1 MRSMIRFRS
10 RFAATCLVL
19 VFTLAL
25 ASCQSP
31 TTSEP
36 VTGPTEPTT
45 QTTASVEP
53 TATTESSTQPTIQ
66 PSEITSSTTAPT
78 TTETTPAPTEPT
90 QPARTV
96 EQYFPLTPDVFARYT
111 GTGNEYVPMTVY
123 VDYSRPGQIQ
133 LAYDNGG
140 TEVHVLYAVG
150 NGKVQILQELAELYV
165 REDLAQLPPV
175 SNGEILLME
184 PLEVGT
190 AWNIDHG
197 IRAIT
202 AIDVPVDTE
211 AGAFNA
217 IEVTTTSSDVV
228 TKHYYARGFGL
239 VQMTAQNGYDIHQEL
254 AERRLDAIR
263 NQQMTVYYPRMTETD
278 IEIVAKDVTVEMKTN
293 TGIGEILDRFFRS
306 AAQAFPNRIYTVKP
320 HDTLWSIALYNLGD
334 GQKYKDIA
342 ALNGIPSPYTIKPGQ
357 ILVLESDTDLPALM
371 SSQTKINSVHLQQ
384 DRGIVAI
391 DFTRSLVTD
400 MNAGSGF
407 EAALVRSIVN
417 TVGHAYDV
425 PNVLITLDGDPYE
438 SGHIALAPGES
449 FTVDDQGVIVVN

>member
-1 MRSMIRFRS
+1 MRSMIRFRT
-10 RFAATCLVL
+10 RFAAMCLVL
-19 VFTLAL
+19 VVTLAL

-31 TTSEP
+31 TTSGP
-36 VTGPTEPTT
+36 VTEPTETTETAAQTTTSIESTTEPTT
-45 QTTASVEP
+45 Q
-53 TATTESSTQPTIQ
+53 
-66 PSEITSSTTAPT
+66 PSETTGTTAPT
-78 TTETTPAPTEPT
+78 TSAETTTPTTTPTEPT

-96 EQYFPLTPDVFARYT
+96 EQYFPLTPDVFARYS

-123 VDYSRPGQIQ
+123 VDYSRPGQVQ

-140 TEVHVLYAVG
+140 TEIHVLYGVG
-150 NGKVQILQELAELYV
+150 NGKVQILQELPELYV
-165 REDLAQLPPV
+165 REDLAQLPPL

-190 AWNIDHG
+190 TWNVEHG
-197 IRAIT
+197 IRSIT
-202 AIDVPVDTE
+202 AVDVPVDTE

-239 VQMTAQNGYDIHQEL
+239 VQMTARNGYEIHQEL
-254 AERRLDAIR
+254 AERQLHAARSQRL
-263 NQQMTVYYPRMTETD
+263 TVYYPRMTQTD
-278 IEIVAKDVTVEMKTN
+278 IEIVAKEVTVEMKTN
-293 TGIGEILDRFFRS
+293 TGIREILDRFFRS
-306 AAQAFPNRIYTVKP
+306 AAQAFPKRTYTVKP

-342 ALNGIPSPYTIKPGQ
+342 ALNGIPQPYTIKPGQ

-371 SSQTKINSVHLQQ
+371 SPQTVINSIHLQQ

-391 DFTRSLVTD
+391 DFSRSLVTD

-407 EAALVRSIVN
+407 EAALIRSIVN
-417 TVGHAYDV
+417 AVGHAYDV
-425 PNVLITLDGDPYE
+425 PKVLVTLDGDPYE
-438 SGHIALAPGES
+438 SGHIALARGES
-449 FTVDDQGVIVVN
+449 FSVDYQGVVVVN

>member
-19 VFTLAL
+19 VATLAL
-25 ASCQSP
+25 TSCESP
-31 TTSEP
+31 TTSGLVTGTSESTAP
-36 VTGPTEPTT
+36 PTTSITPTTGPTTGSTT
-45 QTTASVEP
+45 
-53 TATTESSTQPTIQ
+53 Q
-66 PSEITSSTTAPT
+66 PSETTGTTAQTT
-78 TTETTPAPTEPT
+78 TTETTSAPTEPT

-96 EQYFPLTPDVFARYT
+96 EQYFPLTPDVFARYS

-123 VDYSRPGQIQ
+123 VDYSRPGQVQ

-140 TEVHVLYAVG
+140 TEIHVLYGVG
-150 NGKVQILQELAELYV
+150 NGKVQILQELPELYV
-165 REDLAQLPPV
+165 REDLAQLPPL

-190 AWNIDHG
+190 TWNVEHG

-239 VQMTAQNGYDIHQEL
+239 VQMTAQDGYEIHQEL
-254 AERRLDAIR
+254 AERQLNASRSQRL
-263 NQQMTVYYPRMTETD
+263 TVYYPRMTQTD
-278 IEIVAKDVTVEMKTN
+278 IEIVAKEVTVEMKTN
-293 TGIGEILDRFFRS
+293 TGIREILDRFFRS
-306 AAQAFPNRIYTVKP
+306 AAQAFPKRTYTVKP
-320 HDTLWSIALYNLGD
+320 HDTLWSIALYQLGD

-342 ALNGIPSPYTIKPGQ
+342 ALNGIPAPYTIKPGQ
-357 ILVLESDTDLPALM
+357 IVVLESDTNLPALM
-371 SSQTKINSVHLQQ
+371 SPQTVIHSIHLQQ

-391 DFTRSLVTD
+391 DFSRSLVTD

-417 TVGHAYDV
+417 AVGHAYDV
-425 PNVLITLDGDPYE
+425 PNVQVTLDGDPYE

-449 FTVDDQGVIVVN
+449 FTVDYQGVIVVN

>member
-1 MRSMIRFRS
+1 MRSIIRFRF
-10 RFAATCLVL
+10 RLTATFLVL

-31 TTSEP
+31 TTSGPATEP
-36 VTGPTEPTT
+36 TETTAQTTTRVEPTT
-45 QTTASVEP
+45 QPA
-53 TATTESSTQPTIQ
+53 TQPT
-66 PSEITSSTTAPT
+66 ETTAPTTALT
-78 TTETTPAPTEPT
+78 TTETTPSPTEPT
-90 QPARTV
+90 QPARIV
-96 EQYFPLTPDVFARYT
+96 EQYFPLTPDVFARYS

-123 VDYSRPGQIQ
+123 VDYSRPGQVQ

-140 TEVHVLYAVG
+140 TEIHVLYGVG
-150 NGKVQILQELAELYV
+150 NGKVQILQELPELYV
-165 REDLAQLPPV
+165 REDLAQLPPL

-190 AWNIDHG
+190 TWNVEHG
-197 IRAIT
+197 IRSIT
-202 AIDVPVDTE
+202 AVDVPVDTE
-211 AGAFNA
+211 AGAFHA

-239 VQMTAQNGYDIHQEL
+239 VQMTARNGYEIHQEL
-254 AERRLDAIR
+254 AERRLNATR
-263 NQQMTVYYPRMTETD
+263 SQRLTVYYPRMTQTD
-278 IEIVAKDVTVEMKTN
+278 IEIVAKEVTVEMKTN
-293 TGIGEILDRFFRS
+293 TGIREILDRFFRS
-306 AAQAFPNRIYTVKP
+306 AAQAFPKRTYTVKP

-371 SSQTKINSVHLQQ
+371 SPQTVINSIHLQQ
-384 DRGIVAI
+384 GRGVVAI
-391 DFTRSLVTD
+391 DFSRSLVTD

-407 EAALVRSIVN
+407 EAALIRSIVN
-417 TVGHAYDV
+417 AVGHAYDV
-425 PNVLITLDGDPYE
+425 PKVLVTLDGDPYE

-449 FTVDDQGVIVVN
+449 FSVDYQGVVVVN